1 MTSHLKNIV
10 KLGATG
16 AVIFG
21 IGFATL
27 VQNPEK
33 PTEVAEVTAD
43 ISLFSGNDG
52 TEYTR
57 AMGALGLEPRPY
69 DLNGNVMY
77 FATGYADDK
86 SPEEVMHMVQKELV
100 RYGINSKD
108 YSDITPMQAHLKS
121 QKWTAD
127 SGLKG
132 FEGIQDISAA
142 YLKGEVMPIEKRSDY
157 IAMAGVNPQKSY
169 EKVIEDFQAHQHLG
183 LNEQLGAYRFIDAT
197 AEPEFNRTMV
207 TAVWSADDFSA
218 AKLENKTFLQAPPD
232 PNVPACIGCERDFRM
247 KSLAANEP
255 FSANKF
261 TTQASLNTTYDFYKT
276 AMETRGWRESGFQ
289 AKLDR
294 VAELL
299 PEARIDGRTLNMEQD
314 GRAMN
319 IILVPDEQGKVTVY
333 ATEEGAGAQ
342 QGLYQMDVPR

>member
-1 MTSHLKNIV
+1 MNSQLRNFFKV
-10 KLGATG
+10 GATG
-16 AVIFG
+16 AVIFA

-27 VQNPEK
+27 VQNPEQ

-57 AMGALGLEPRPY
+57 AMASLGLEPRPY
-69 DLNGNVMY
+69 ELNGNVMY

-86 SPEEVMHMVQKELV
+86 TPEEVMNMVQKELV

-108 YSDITPMQAHLKS
+108 YSDVTPMQAHLRA
-121 QKWTAD
+121 QKWTPD

-132 FEGIQDISAA
+132 FEGMGDISSA
-142 YLKGEVMPIEKRSDY
+142 YLKGEVVPVEKRSDY

-169 EKVIEDFQAHQHLG
+169 EKIIEDYQAHPHLG

-197 AEPEFNRTMV
+197 SEPEFNRTMV

-218 AKLENKTFLQAPPD
+218 AKLENKSFIKAPPD
-232 PNVPACIGCERDFRM
+232 PNVPACMGCERDFRM
-247 KSLAANEP
+247 KSLATNEP

-261 TTQASLNTTYDFYKT
+261 TTQTDLDTTYNFYKR
-276 AMETRGWRESGFQ
+276 AMEARGWHESGFQ
-289 AKLDR
+289 AKLNR
-294 VAELL
+294 VAEVL
-299 PEARIDGRTLNMEQD
+299 PEARIAGRTLNMEQG

-333 ATEEGAGAQ
+333 ATEEGEGAQ
-342 QGLYQMDVPR
+342 QGLYQMDLPR

>member
-1 MTSHLKNIV
+1 MTSHFKNIV
-10 KLGATG
+10 KLAGTG

-27 VQNPEK
+27 VQNPEQ

-43 ISLFSGNDG
+43 ITLFSGNDG

-57 AMGALGLEPRPY
+57 AMASLGLEPRPY

-77 FATGYADDK
+77 FATGYADGK
-86 SPEEVMHMVQKELV
+86 SPEEVMQIVQKELV

-108 YSDITPMQAHLKS
+108 YSDITPMHAHLKA
-121 QKWTAD
+121 QKWTED
-127 SGLKG
+127 SGTEG

-142 YLKGEVMPIEKRSDY
+142 YLKGEVMPIEKRPGY

-169 EKVIEDFQAHQHLG
+169 EKIIEDYQEHKHLG

-197 AEPEFNRTMV
+197 SEPEFNRTMV

-218 AKLENKTFLQAPPD
+218 AKLENKTFIQAPPD
-232 PNVPACIGCERDFRM
+232 PNVPACMGCERDFRM
-247 KSLAANEP
+247 KSLATNEP

-261 TTQASLNTTYDFYKT
+261 TTQTDLDTTYNFYKR
-276 AMETRGWRESGFQ
+276 AMEARGWRESGFQ
-289 AKLDR
+289 AKLNK
-294 VAELL
+294 VAEVL
-299 PEARIDGRTLNMEQD
+299 PEARIAGRTLNMEQGD
-314 GRAMN
+314 RAMN
-319 IILVPDEQGKVTVY
+319 IILIPDEQGKVTVY
-333 ATEEGAGAQ
+333 ATEEGEGAQ
-342 QGLYQMDVPR
+342 KGLYQMDLPR